1 MRGERDE
8 LCRTKERLRSERSM
22 AREERDRAIR
32 ERDEARQEV
41 ESLWTE
47 LGTVVAHRLEVEET
61 AVGLRADL
69 ADAWGLLQAKGDEY
83 DHLSSAVLV
92 VCDNLQVAPEAG
104 TSSLAARATGIMARV
119 GQLEESAFHAGITQ
133 AFTVAHSHYEK
144 EINL

>member
-1 MRGERDE
+1 
-8 LCRTKERLRSERSM
+8 M
-22 AREERDRAIR
+22 AR
-32 ERDEARQEV
+32 
-41 ESLWTE
+41 
-47 LGTVVAHRLEVEET
+47 RLEVEEA

-69 ADAWGLLQAKGDEY
+69 ADARGLLQAKGDEY

-144 EINL
+144 EINLLVMSEGFRLLMRMMSWTRLRRRWLLLRKTWRIV